1 MITGLTWVS
10 LIPFV
15 AESRR
20 VTRGGCCAQG
30 RTCVCGLL
38 RRERGPELWQLRA
51 LAASFVGLA
60 GMCPLPA

>member
-1 MITGLTWVS
+1 MITRLTWVF

-30 RTCVCGLL
+30 RTRVRGLL
-38 RRERGPELWQLRA
+38 WRERGPERWQLRV
-51 LAASFVGLA
+51 LAASFRGLA